1 MQWILDFIE
10 PAPPVQKAL
19 SPELDA
25 KSRVEVINILARL
38 IAQAVTTIK
47 QTESTDE

>member
-10 PAPPVQKAL
+10 PPLPVQKAL

-25 KSRVEVINILARL
+25 KSRVEAINILARM
-38 IAQAVTTIK
+38 IAHAVKTHK